1 MLKMK
6 PYFFTMRQHQ
16 FNSVYNYQRTINTD
30 SQKEKIADIEVK
42 VGG

>member
-16 FNSVYNYQRTINTD
+16 FTPVYNYHEGQYTD
-30 SQKEKIADIEVK
+30 SQKEKIADIK
-42 VGG
+42 